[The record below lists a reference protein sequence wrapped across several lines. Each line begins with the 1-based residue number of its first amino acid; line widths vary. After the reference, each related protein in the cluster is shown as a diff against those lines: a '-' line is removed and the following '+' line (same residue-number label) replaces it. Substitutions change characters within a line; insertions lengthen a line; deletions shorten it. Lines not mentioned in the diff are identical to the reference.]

1 MIQIED
7 NDSPITAAQKIIHG
21 IKAEAWTR
29 FSRLGYVM
37 ATGEAPKE
45 GQALEVDMFSID
57 EIREI
62 ADYLLVYC
70 DHHIAEEG

>member
-1 MIQIED
+1 MIQIND

-21 IKAEAWTR
+21 IKAAPWTPA
-29 FSRLGYVM
+29 SQIGYIL

-45 GQALEVDMFSID
+45 KECEVDMFSEE

-70 DHHIAEEG
+70 DHHISEEG

>member
-1 MIQIED
+1 MIQIND
-7 NDSPITAAQKIIHG
+7 DDSPITAAQKIIHG
-21 IKAEAWTR
+21 IKTEPWTPA
-29 FSRLGYVM
+29 SQIGYIL

-45 GQALEVDMFSID
+45 KECEVDMFSEE

>member
-21 IKAEAWTR
+21 TKAVAWTPA
-29 FSRLGYVM
+29 SKLGYVL

-45 GQALEVDMFSID
+45 KECELDMFSEE

-62 ADYLLVYC
+62 ADYLLTYC
-70 DHHIAEEG
+70 KYHGEES

>member
-21 IKAEAWTR
+21 TKAAPWTPA
-29 FSRLGYVM
+29 SKLGYIL

-45 GQALEVDMFSID
+45 KECELDMFSED
-57 EIREI
+57 EIQEI
-62 ADYLLVYC
+62 ADYLLTYC
-70 DHHIAEEG
+70 KYHGDE

>member
-21 IKAEAWTR
+21 TKAAPWTPA
-29 FSRLGYVM
+29 SKLGYVL

-45 GQALEVDMFSID
+45 KECELDMFSYE

-62 ADYLLVYC
+62 AAYLLTYC
-70 DHHIAEEG
+70 KYHGEEND